1 MGFQLSL
8 TNFGPL
14 VSFGGGP
21 GGGGGGG
28 GGVVVVSFKFLT
40 ANEYIVYDVL
50 INLFKILGYTFELN
64 FMIWNIFFI
73 YLPSILRRLIKSSS
87 LDILIFFISIDFNYQ
102 NVHKM

>member
-28 GGVVVVSFKFLT
+28 GGVVVVSFKLLT

-50 INLFKILGYTFELN
+50 INLFKILGYTFEFN

-73 YLPSILRRLIKSSS
+73 YSPYILRRLIKSSS